1 MKILL
6 IFLLTLGVISC
17 HAQTIDTFSVPIDA
31 ISKLEDVKELTK
43 AIAGSKEAGDKIQAE
58 ARPEINRLLVISAD
72 DFLRIITDGKS
83 SKEAY
88 LACLDYELARL
99 APLTTN
105 AQDRQQV
112 ANFFQDLMEIVGVDS
127 SEGRLTAFATSLK
140 K

>member
-1 MKILL
+1 MS
-6 IFLLTLGVISC
+6 G
-17 HAQTIDTFSVPIDA
+17 HAQTIAAFSVPKDA
-31 ISKLEDVKELTK
+31 VSKLEDVKELTK
-43 AIAGSKEAGDKIQAE
+43 LVADPKSVDDKIQAE

-72 DFLRIITDGKS
+72 DFLRIITAGKS

-88 LACLDYELARL
+88 LACLDRELARL

-112 ANFFQDLMEIVGVDS
+112 ADFFQDLMEIVGVDS

-140 K
+140 Q

>member
-1 MKILL
+1 MKMLL
-6 IFLLTLGVISC
+6 TFLLTLGVISG

>member
-1 MKILL
+1 MKTLS
-6 IFLLTLGVISC
+6 IFLLTLGVISG

-31 ISKLEDVKELTK
+31 VSKLETVKELTK
-43 AIAGSKEAGDKIQAE
+43 AVAEPKKVGNKMQAE
-58 ARPEINRLLVISAD
+58 ARPEVNRLLVTSAD

-88 LACLDYELARL
+88 LVCLDRELAHL
-99 APLTTN
+99 APLMTN

-112 ANFFQDLMEIVGVDS
+112 ADFFQDLMEIVGVDS